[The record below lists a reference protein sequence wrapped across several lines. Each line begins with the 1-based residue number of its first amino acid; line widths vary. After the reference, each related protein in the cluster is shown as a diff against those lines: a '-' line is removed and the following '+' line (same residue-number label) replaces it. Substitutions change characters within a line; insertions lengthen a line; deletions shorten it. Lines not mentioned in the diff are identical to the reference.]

1 MKPLQNPT
9 REEKFQ
15 MSTGGKARFGMYT
28 YVAAILVI
36 GLIIAGAY
44 TFVLKPG
51 ETREQPAVEAIN
63 PDG

>member
-1 MKPLQNPT
+1 
-9 REEKFQ
+9 
-15 MSTGGKARFGMYT
+15 MSTGSKARFGMYT

-51 ETREQPAVEAIN
+51 ETSDQPAVEAIN
-63 PDG
+63 PNG